1 MVGTVTYHQQVSY
14 CGKPRCR
21 KCRDGTGH
29 GPYWYAYRTE
39 QGRTIRTYIGKQL
52 PPDVQAT
59 QVTQAIQTTPIAPT
73 PTTREQLSPELDSV
87 VIRLLVLGQFRLERR
102 SEETWQPIADS
113 AWQHQQV
120 RALLGCL
127 VSSPG
132 RKLGR
137 EQVIDALWPELDLET
152 GTDRLHR
159 AVYSLRR
166 ILEPTLSRPAASQ
179 LLRTERDL
187 LILAD
192 QTLVWV
198 DADAF
203 ESLLA
208 RATAS
213 SDSSETE
220 RLLEQAATLY
230 GGNFLPEERQLKWTV
245 TRRQGLQRS
254 WIGLLLKLADLRI
267 AKKALSE
274 AIELLDR
281 LLAIDAAN
289 EAAVQR
295 LIAVLAQ
302 LERRGEALRAYQR
315 FATVLQR
322 NYDIAPLPETR
333 KLYEAVRQGE
343 TPVITSTSTPTTP
356 ASIAEPVEA
365 PINVPGPAVPIG
377 RSHQGLLV
385 GRDPELEIL
394 RNLLTKTENERSS
407 RPSGWKK
414 PTTQSPETPPHSQC
428 ILLFGEP
435 GIGKTRLAEEMGR
448 EAQQRGWAVAW
459 SRVYA
464 QESNVPYRLWTEVL
478 RSTMAQGLWQKQE
491 VSKRPVT
498 YAPLCALLPELSEL
512 IPPVVYSS
520 PVSPEQEQLRLRE
533 TTLQLLSRISEHTAL
548 LIVLDDL
555 QWADGSSCELLGY
568 LARRLTGTSIVLAG
582 TCRETEIPPR
592 HSFRPLL
599 TDLRREQAALTLSIQ
614 PLTDEQISTL
624 VAPLP
629 EPTVQQIQ
637 SLAAGNP
644 FFAEELARNATVPA
658 PAPDSSPD
666 RYTPLTLPGTIT
678 AVLDLRMGRLSSACQ
693 RLLSKASIWGG
704 SFEFQMIRSLEAGS
718 GGHNKSGPTA
728 DEDTILD
735 LLEEALSAGMLVEEG
750 SGTRISYSFWHPLIV
765 THLYDGLS
773 AARRASLHRRAADIL
788 RQAYTTREEEGAAT
802 ITHHLVQ
809 GGAEPLLIA
818 HYAERAGDHAYALS
832 AYPEAER
839 YYRLAFTQRE
849 EANRQS
855 PTTMEGD
862 ELQLMA
868 YLLERLGECAVILGN
883 FEEARTL
890 YERVLEIRSS
900 LRAAGSL
907 TDIKQEAQIDALLWC
922 EVGRTWRYTG
932 NDARAQQCYERGEQV
947 LSEAEVVGGTAWAS
961 LRLQQSYMW
970 WREGNYDEAR
980 RMGNEALK
988 LFEEVLQREKL
999 PAMDYSRLTRTRL
1012 TLAGDPIDLG
1022 RTHALLGPIA
1032 ASIGQP
1038 VDAVVHLNTALTVF
1052 EKYDNKRAIAHV
1064 CSNLGYVLLRKAEY
1078 TQAQAFFRR
1087 SLHLAERIG
1096 DVPLLAVVFSSLG
1109 ELAVRIG
1116 DLREAESRF
1125 SRSLTLAEHFNFQ
1138 VYMSEWNTC
1147 LALVLQEQ
1155 GKIAEAKTSIHN
1167 ALSIGRAINNTPCIG
1182 LALIALGNLRL
1193 AQALNWPWHTSSCCK
1208 VN

>member
-159 AVYSLRR
+159 AVYSLLR

-230 GGNFLPEERQLKWTV
+230 CGNFLPEERQLKWTV

-637 SLAAGNP
+637 
-644 FFAEELARNATVPA
+644 
-658 PAPDSSPD
+658 
-666 RYTPLTLPGTIT
+666 
-678 AVLDLRMGRLSSACQ
+678 
-693 RLLSKASIWGG
+693 
-704 SFEFQMIRSLEAGS
+704 
-718 GGHNKSGPTA
+718 
-728 DEDTILD
+728 
-735 LLEEALSAGMLVEEG
+735 
-750 SGTRISYSFWHPLIV
+750 
-765 THLYDGLS
+765 
-773 AARRASLHRRAADIL
+773 
-788 RQAYTTREEEGAAT
+788 
-802 ITHHLVQ
+802 
-809 GGAEPLLIA
+809 
-818 HYAERAGDHAYALS
+818 
-832 AYPEAER
+832 
-839 YYRLAFTQRE
+839 
-849 EANRQS
+849 
-855 PTTMEGD
+855 
-862 ELQLMA
+862 
-868 YLLERLGECAVILGN
+868 
-883 FEEARTL
+883 
-890 YERVLEIRSS
+890 
-900 LRAAGSL
+900 
-907 TDIKQEAQIDALLWC
+907 
-922 EVGRTWRYTG
+922 
-932 NDARAQQCYERGEQV
+932 
-947 LSEAEVVGGTAWAS
+947 
-961 LRLQQSYMW
+961 
-970 WREGNYDEAR
+970 
-980 RMGNEALK
+980 
-988 LFEEVLQREKL
+988 
-999 PAMDYSRLTRTRL
+999 
-1012 TLAGDPIDLG
+1012 
-1022 RTHALLGPIA
+1022 
-1032 ASIGQP
+1032 
-1038 VDAVVHLNTALTVF
+1038 
-1052 EKYDNKRAIAHV
+1052 
-1064 CSNLGYVLLRKAEY
+1064 
-1078 TQAQAFFRR
+1078 
-1087 SLHLAERIG
+1087 
-1096 DVPLLAVVFSSLG
+1096 
-1109 ELAVRIG
+1109 
-1116 DLREAESRF
+1116 
-1125 SRSLTLAEHFNFQ
+1125 
-1138 VYMSEWNTC
+1138 
-1147 LALVLQEQ
+1147 
-1155 GKIAEAKTSIHN
+1155 
-1167 ALSIGRAINNTPCIG
+1167 
-1182 LALIALGNLRL
+1182 
-1193 AQALNWPWHTSSCCK
+1193 
-1208 VN
+1208 